1 MNEAMTRTLTL
12 CTLLLIATSASAQD
26 WTGAI
31 DTDWNNPGNWSAW
44 PLDGENLT
52 IDSANYTGAM
62 ADPTISFTSV
72 FLPDRV
78 FVQDAFVTIEANL
91 FVADRFVVEG
101 EGRVYQSSG
110 LLYTDRLIVDLGG
123 LYGIADGSVSV
134 TTVLAVANGSVDRPS
149 TFSQVGGTVNVFG
162 ELAFASDAGEH
173 SPRYRISGGSLTVDG
188 DALWTGTAPGSGSGR
203 LLVEDGTVELRGNV
217 TSTAG
222 STMDLHIGLSGG
234 VLTTL
239 GALVDLANA
248 TDSIRITGGA
258 LHLDGNVEVRNDGV
272 LWADPGDVTID
283 QQTELRGTGTYRFH
297 ILTISAGA
305 TLQHSEPAEVQVAA
319 AWFNLGTFLP
329 NANTVAF
336 TGQGPAVVSGGNFH
350 GMRVAN
356 TSTGVQVFGT
366 CTVANALTLEQ
377 GLVHTQ
383 ANDLLVLLEGATSTA
398 GSSASH
404 VNGPMKKIG
413 DEAFVFPVGKDGTWR
428 RIGIQDINNAGTEFT
443 AEYFPEAYANT
454 SALSP
459 GLITVSSL
467 EHWTLGGSS
476 DDARVQLFWEDAAAS
491 GITDCNT
498 LVVAHWNGSAWVAAP
513 STTTGSCSGNDAG
526 AVASD
531 EAQPDYVAFTFGT
544 ADGTIGITEA
554 QTVPQLH
561 PYPQP
566 ADGHTTIPLDRPTG
580 TLQLQ
585 DHLGRTLPVIAERQ
599 GGTLRLDTA
608 TLPAGSYTLQVLD
621 ERQVVA
627 RARVVVAH

>member
-1 MNEAMTRTLTL
+1 MNRTTTL
-12 CTLLLIATSASAQD
+12 ACLLLIATSASAQD

-31 DTDWNNPGNWSAW
+31 DTDWNNPGNWSEW
-44 PLDGENLT
+44 PLDGENVT

-62 ADPTISFTSV
+62 ADPTISANSV

-78 FVQDAFVTIEANL
+78 FVQDALLTIAANL
-91 FVADRFVVEG
+91 SVADRFVVEG
-101 EGRVYQSSG
+101 EGEVYQSGG
-110 LLYTDRLIVDLGG
+110 LLNTDRLIVDLGG
-123 LYGIADGSVSV
+123 LYAI
-134 TTVLAVANGSVDRPS
+134 ANGSASVTGVLAMADGAAERPS
-149 TFSQVGGTVNVFG
+149 TFSQVGGTVNVLG
-162 ELAFASDAGEH
+162 EIAFECEAGEH
-173 SPRYRISGGSLTVDG
+173 HPRYRINGGSLTVAG
-188 DALWTGTAPGSGSGR
+188 DALWDGAAPGSGSGR
-203 LLVEDGTVELRGNV
+203 LLVEGGTVVLNGDV
-217 TSTAG
+217 ASTAG
-222 STMDLHIGLSGG
+222 STIDLYIGLSGG
-234 VLTTL
+234 TLTTL

-258 LHLDGNVEVRNDGV
+258 LHFDGNMEVQNDGV
-272 LWADPGDVTID
+272 VWSDPGDVYID
-283 QQTELRGTGTYRFH
+283 QQAELRGTGTYHFH

-305 TLQHSEPAEVQVAA
+305 TLQHSDPAEIQVAA
-319 AWFNLGTFLP
+319 AWFNLGTFDP
-329 NANTVAF
+329 DVNTVAF

-377 GLVHTQ
+377 GLLHTQ

-428 RIGIQDINNAGTEFT
+428 RIGIQDINDASTEFT
-443 AEYFPEAYANT
+443 AEYFPEGYAN

-459 GLITVSSL
+459 GLEAVSSV
-467 EHWTLGGSS
+467 EHWTLSRSGSS
-476 DDARVQLFWEDAAAS
+476 DDARVQLFWEDASAS
-491 GITDCNT
+491 GINDCNT

-526 AVASD
+526 TVESD
-531 EAQPDYVAFTFGT
+531 DTQPDYVAFTFGL
-544 ADGTIGITEA
+544 ADVTIGITET
-554 QTVPQLH
+554 QTVTQHH

-566 ADGHTTIPLDRPTG
+566 ADGHTTIPFDMPTG
-580 TLQLQ
+580 SLLLQ

-608 TLPAGSYTLQVLD
+608 TLPAGSYTLQVMD